1 MSATTGRAIRKMV
14 CVLGMAATTAHANP
28 LMVFGGINGVV
39 DALKSTTAQL
49 KGVNTASKPSAK
61 PRISLVNAHLIEQG
75 MKRDAVH
82 ALVGAPVHLQSAD
95 TRNAII
101 RDIYKIQRTGLCAM
115 DQVVISYAPND
126 GPVQRI
132 SQTCGDVTSSENR
145 WVEYSFAL
153 ELPPA
158 FEGIQ
163 TNALRDTV
171 IEALGAPVE
180 TRQGRSALTFEDVH
194 LFGETKLVLTC
205 MKGPKQLHSV
215 SMGGTK
221 VELPRLK
228 RANFF
233 ETATAIS
240 GDKQP

>member
-1 MSATTGRAIRKMV
+1 MSATTGRAMRKMV
-14 CVLGMAATTAHANP
+14 WVLGLAATTAHANP
-28 LMVFGGINGVV
+28 LLILGGINGVF

-49 KGVNTASKPSAK
+49 KGVNTPSKPSAK

-82 ALVGAPVHLQSAD
+82 ALVGVPVHLQSAD

-101 RDIYKIQRTGLCAM
+101 RDIYKIQRTGLCAV
-115 DQVVISYAPND
+115 DQVVITYAPND

-171 IEALGAPVE
+171 IAAIGAPVE
-180 TRQGRSALTFEDVH
+180 TRQGQSALTFEDVH
-194 LFGETKLVLTC
+194 EFGATKLVLTY

-215 SMGGTK
+215 SIGGTK

-233 ETATAIS
+233 EPTTASS

>member
-1 MSATTGRAIRKMV
+1 MRATTGRAMRKMV
-14 CVLGMAATTAHANP
+14 WVLGLAATTAHANP
-28 LMVFGGINGVV
+28 LLVLGGINGVF

-49 KGVNTASKPSAK
+49 KGVNTPSKPSAK

-82 ALVGAPVHLQSAD
+82 ALVGVPVHLQSAD

-101 RDIYKIQRTGLCAM
+101 RDIYKIQRTGLCAV
-115 DQVVISYAPND
+115 DQVVITYAPND

-171 IEALGAPVE
+171 IAAIGAPVE
-180 TRQGRSALTFEDVH
+180 TRQGQSALTFEDVH
-194 LFGETKLVLTC
+194 EFGATKLVLTY

-215 SMGGTK
+215 SIGGTK

-233 ETATAIS
+233 EPTTASS

>member
-1 MSATTGRAIRKMV
+1 
-14 CVLGMAATTAHANP
+14 
-28 LMVFGGINGVV
+28 
-39 DALKSTTAQL
+39 
-49 KGVNTASKPSAK
+49 
-61 PRISLVNAHLIEQG
+61 LVNAHLIEQG

-82 ALVGAPVHLQSAD
+82 ALVGSPVHLQSAD

-115 DQVVISYAPND
+115 DQVVISYASND

-132 SQTCGDVTSSENR
+132 SQTCGDVTSSEKR

-158 FEGIQ
+158 FEGIE

-171 IEALGAPVE
+171 IAAIGTPVE
-180 TRQGRSALTFEDVH
+180 TRQGQSALTFEDVH
-194 LFGETKLVLTC
+194 VLGATKLVLTY

-215 SMGGTK
+215 SMAGTK

-228 RANFF
+228 RVDFF
-233 ETATAIS
+233 ETATANS

>member
-14 CVLGMAATTAHANP
+14 WVLGMAATTAHANP
-28 LMVFGGINGVV
+28 LMVLGGINGVV
-39 DALKSTTAQL
+39 DAVKRTSSQL
-49 KGVNTASKPSAK
+49 AGVNAQSKPSAK
-61 PRISLVNAHLIEQG
+61 PRISLVGAHLIEQG

-95 TRNAII
+95 TRNAAI

-115 DQVVISYAPND
+115 DQVIISYAPND

-163 TNALRDTV
+163 TKALRDTV

-194 LFGETKLVLTC
+194 LFGETKLVLTY

-215 SMGGTK
+215 SMGWTK